1 MTRLWMAL
9 TALLL
14 AGCVARPAADNPTSH
29 ASGHGSM
36 SITGAGS
43 IARNSKPDLN
53 HVRHVMPV
61 VISLDVYHMTV
72 PLGAVSGNEDFW
84 KRVDENRV
92 DIATHDLLDKNGI
105 RIGVG
110 RDADWPYFKG
120 LLGKYPTAR
129 SARGR
134 TQAGKEGYIEMVMRA
149 GVSQQTI
156 LGLDDHNRDWGR
168 TFEKCDDLLAISY
181 VASTHAPGEVVVKV
195 CPIVRGLRRY
205 FHVSIMNN
213 EETQIELAQPEHLY
227 DMRLEARIPLNDF
240 LIVAPSRQS
249 QLASSMGSTFLIT
262 EGRTEPTE
270 HVLVIV
276 PRAYRIDEPEG
287 VDLH

>member
-1 MTRLWMAL
+1 MIRLFIAL
-9 TALLL
+9 AAVLL
-14 AGCVARPAADNPTSH
+14 AGCAARPAADDAGN

-43 IARNSKPDLN
+43 IAHDPRADVN
-53 HVRHVMPV
+53 HVRRIMPV

-72 PLGAVSGNEDFW
+72 PLGAVSRNDDFW
-84 KRVDENRV
+84 KRIDENRV

-120 LLGKYPTAR
+120 LLGRYPTAR

-134 TQAGKEGYIEMVMRA
+134 TQAGKEGYIEMVMRG
-149 GVSQQTI
+149 GVAQQTI
-156 LGLDDHNRDWGR
+156 LGLDDHNCDWGR
-168 TFEKCDDLLAISY
+168 TFEKCDDLLGISY
-181 VASTHAPGEVVVKV
+181 VASTHSPGEVVVKV

-213 EETQIELAQPEHLY
+213 EETQIDLAQPEHLY
-227 DMRLEARIPLNDF
+227 DMRLEARLPLNDF

-262 EGRTEPTE
+262 EGKTDPTE